1 MTENTRLESAS
12 ISDRGLSE
20 KRPQNEDSFL
30 EIPECGIFAVA
41 DGVGGAQ
48 AGEVASQMAVEILG
62 EAFTNISPKDDPEDV
77 MRRAL
82 EQANAAIFQMSNE
95 LSQLSQM
102 ATTVVALHIDRN
114 IATIGHVGDS
124 RLYRLDAEGTL
135 HRETDDHSMVGE
147 EVRAGRM
154 TEEQAEHHPGKNIIS
169 RALGAESTVIVDLKT
184 MLIDRDSRFLLCSDG
199 VTRHIGDKELG
210 GLLLEPEA
218 PAAICARIKDLCFER
233 GAEDNL
239 TAVIVNV
246 SGIADDLSMERTQPI
261 EVGPLHDEALLDDE
275 LQTVASSRP
284 AFAAAP
290 GPESDEDDELLE
302 LDTAELRL
310 PPETFAEPDV
320 FNVDV
325 PAHEMPHSNEDAAE
339 ISQLIDQTE
348 RSMNDIVSDEQLP
361 ADTMEVAVGEPVEV
375 AAALG
380 PFAHVVGGESALSA
394 NPEIGDGPDTPA
406 AAPAELNIFG
416 AGSDNADSGSSGS
429 LGRIAASVGL
439 LLVGSVIGLIAYHF
453 FLVPKPQSVDLPA
466 PTQMQS
472 DNIPL
477 STFEKGRRLVD
488 ADPAAYIAKAGTPP
502 SDCEGLYLM
511 GRAYLLT
518 GDFMKGREALVQA
531 KDKLAT
537 ADPVNRATVSTE
549 IMLALAV
556 TNDPQTQ
563 RNLKKDIDAMK
574 PASPGAN
581 ANVKTDRP
589 K

>member
-62 EAFTNISPKDDPEDV
+62 EAFTNKSPKDDPEDV

-102 ATTVVALHIDRN
+102 ATTVVARHVDRN

-124 RLYRLDAEGTL
+124 RLYRLDTDGTL
-135 HRETDDHSMVGE
+135 YRETDDHSMVGE

-154 TEEQAEHHPGKNIIS
+154 TEEQAENHPGKNIIS
-169 RALGAESTVIVDLKT
+169 RALGAESNVIVDLKT
-184 MLIDRDSRFLLCSDG
+184 MLVSRDSTFLLCSDG
-199 VTRHIGDKELG
+199 VTRHIGDKEIPE
-210 GLLLEPEA
+210 LLRESDD
-218 PAAICARIKDLCFER
+218 PASTCARIKDLCFER

-239 TAVIVNV
+239 TAVIVKV
-246 SGIADDLSMERTQPI
+246 HGIADDDSMERTQPI
-261 EVGPLHDEALLDDE
+261 GVGTQVEPVVTDDE
-275 LQTVASSRP
+275 FQTVATSR
-284 AFAAAP
+284 AALASET
-290 GPESDEDDELLE
+290 GPDMDEDDELLE

-310 PPETFAEPDV
+310 PQDNNGEPDV
-320 FNVDV
+320 FTVDE
-325 PAHEMPHSNEDAAE
+325 PASTVEHSFHHEVEFSPGVTPWEPTAAE
-339 ISQLIDQTE
+339 PGEDTGQQSVGSETDQAG
-348 RSMNDIVSDEQLP
+348 SYQHSAMNDPFATVD
-361 ADTMEVAVGEPVEV
+361 DTASPVEAESEVAPAPDHSS
-375 AAALG
+375 AA
-380 PFAHVVGGESALSA
+380 S
-394 NPEIGDGPDTPA
+394 
-406 AAPAELNIFG
+406 AELNIFG
-416 AGSDNADSGSSGS
+416 AGSDSADAEVSGSF
-429 LGRIAASVGL
+429 GRIAASVGL

-477 STFEKGRRLVD
+477 STFERGRRLVD
-488 ADPAAYIAKAGTPP
+488 ADPAVYVAKAGTPP
-502 SDCEGLYLM
+502 ADCEGLYLL
-511 GRAYLLT
+511 GRAYLLS
-518 GDFMKGREALVQA
+518 GDLIKGRETLVLA
-531 KDKLAT
+531 KEKLST
-537 ADPVNRATVSTE
+537 ADPVNKATVATE
-549 IMLALAV
+549 IMLALAL
-556 TNDPQTQ
+556 TNDPEAQ
-563 RNLKKDIDAMK
+563 RNLKKEIEAMK
-574 PASPGAN
+574 AANTGSN
-581 ANVKTDRP
+581 ANVSANKT